1 MSQAV
6 GGGVAS
12 VKSLDGERGG
22 GAGLGIP
29 SAGAAGVG
37 TRGSDSLGLS
47 TRLRLRGKQ

>member
-1 MSQAV
+1 MSQVA

-12 VKSLDGERGG
+12 VKSLDGEPGE
-22 GAGLGIP
+22 AGLGIP

-47 TRLRLRGKQ
+47 TRLGLGDKQ